1 MNKASRERMLSLIGR
16 IFQCDNFGKSMKIMG
31 IWISLFSSVPLE
43 VDGLIDLFFRTR
55 IKKKKKKKKKK
66 GADLF

>member
-1 MNKASRERMLSLIGR
+1 MLSLIGR

-55 IKKKKKKKKKK
+55 IKKRKKKKKKKK
-66 GADLF
+66 ELTYFRFLFF